1 MDIYYIIQ
9 QTYIKINLNKAI
21 RVGKATKFIISQP
34 DSTTSF
40 GQQLKYYRRLYNIN
54 AKDMARDLNIGY
66 NTIWRLEE
74 KTDNDYTLNHKSVQI
89 INKIIDYLDIQDK
102 LTYTNNEYI
111 DFILNKQKEYVK
123 LLLSKYSR
131 QELSKI
137 LNVVPNTISRWIYGD
152 IVVSR
157 KNYYKIKKILEN

>member
-1 MDIYYIIQ
+1 
-9 QTYIKINLNKAI
+9 
-21 RVGKATKFIISQP
+21 
-34 DSTTSF
+34 
-40 GQQLKYYRRLYNIN
+40 
-54 AKDMARDLNIGY
+54 MARDLNIGY

-74 KTDNDYTLNHKSVQI
+74 KTDNEYDLNHKSVQI
-89 INKIIDYLDIQDK
+89 IKKIINYLDIRDK

-123 LLLSKYSR
+123 LLLNKYSR

-137 LNVVPNTISRWIYGD
+137 LNVVPDTISRWIYGD

-157 KNYYKIKKILEN
+157 KNYCKIKKILEN